1 MSSAY
6 EIKEIEYRILSVVEQ
21 SQGEYQVTALLYN
34 RSKFNAIDLAKNLTP
49 KQASK
54 PEITV
59 IVDSERPAA
68 LSGDVTKYFEYEN
81 LDLYTYEASFADSTS
96 VRDHA
101 LVVDFT
107 DLTQGLTHSNTGGY
121 LVDVYRNGESRQIT
135 LKGVKATKF
144 RVFLGPT
151 DSTDSVSYSIYR
163 FDANFVLQ
171 TTGEPGD

>member
-1 MSSAY
+1 M
-6 EIKEIEYRILSVVEQ
+6 
-21 SQGEYQVTALLYN
+21 
-34 RSKFNAIDLAKNLTP
+34 
-49 KQASK
+49 
-54 PEITV
+54 

-68 LSGDVTKYFEYEN
+68 LSGDVTKYFEYKD
-81 LDLYTYEASFADSTS
+81 LDLYTYEASFVDSTS

-101 LVVDFT
+101 LVVDFS
-107 DLTQGLTHSNTGGY
+107 DLTQGLTHANTGGY

-171 TTGEPGD
+171 ATGEPGD